1 MQLINSQINGGDV
14 KIKKKVTEKVILA
27 NRANGNKGTGAKT
40 QRGKDAASQNATK
53 HGILARNFRFKDDQ
67 EKADYS
73 ALISELD
80 RRIDQDDPIQRMLTE
95 ELVIAHL
102 RRGRALKLEQSK
114 RRRQN
119 PATELALNTII
130 RSELVDTGLCFT
142 DSDSGWEC
150 TELTMAGKKANDRL
164 LKNGPLAQGNG
175 DGQQLLVHAKFQ
187 DPMDKAL
194 RYQRATARDF
204 YRAMNQLSKLRKED
218 TGARSGN
225 SVAGRKQPIGLPFE
239 TESPPK

>member
-1 MQLINSQINGGDV
+1 M
-14 KIKKKVTEKVILA
+14 KIKKTVTEKVILA
-27 NRANGNKGTGAKT
+27 NRENGKKGRGAKT
-40 QRGKDAASQNATK
+40 QRGKDVVAQNATK
-53 HGILARNFRFKDDQ
+53 HGILARNFHFKDDR
-67 EKADYS
+67 ERADYS
-73 ALISELD
+73 VLISDLD
-80 RRIDQDDPIQRMLTE
+80 RSFDRDDPITRMLTE
-95 ELVIAHL
+95 ELAIAHL
-102 RRGRALKLEQSK
+102 RRGRSLRLEQGT

-119 PATELALNTII
+119 PATELALNTLS
-130 RSELVDTGLCFT
+130 RSELVNTGFCFV

-175 DGQQLLVHAKFQ
+175 DGQQLIVHAKFQ

-204 YRAMNQLSKLRKED
+204 YRALNELFKLRRED

-225 SVAGRKQPIGLPFE
+225 S
-239 TESPPK
+239 

>member
-1 MQLINSQINGGDV
+1 M
-14 KIKKKVTEKVILA
+14 KIKKTVTEKVILA

-67 EKADYS
+67 EKAAYNT
-73 ALISELD
+73 LISDLD
-80 RRIDQDDPIQRMLTE
+80 RSIDQDDPIQRMLTE
-95 ELVIAHL
+95 ELAISHL
-102 RRGRALKLEQSK
+102 RRGRALRLEQGT

-119 PATELALNTII
+119 PATELALNTLS
-130 RSELVDTGLCFT
+130 RSELVDTGFSFIN
-142 DSDSGWEC
+142 SDSGWEC

-164 LKNGPLAQGNG
+164 LRNGPLAQGNG
-175 DGQQLLVHAKFQ
+175 DGQQLQVHAKFQ

-194 RYQRATARDF
+194 RYQRAAARDF
-204 YRAMNQLSKLRKED
+204 YRALNELSKLRRED

-225 SVAGRKQPIGLPFE
+225 SVDGRK
-239 TESPPK
+239 